1 MLSGIFPHWRRKAA
15 ERTSKLSSS
24 YEIPV
29 FANAA
34 YYPNWRIY
42 KKQPPS
48 SLRLGFVS
56 HVFYAFAWYDNVL
69 WRGKTESQLT
79 RINRVKDDGTIY
91 VFGLPLSRM
100 YGRCIQAWHTDDY
113 Q

>member
-56 HVFYAFAWYDNVL
+56 HVFYAFAWYDN
-69 WRGKTESQLT
+69 T
-79 RINRVKDDGTIY
+79 RVEKGNLNDG
-91 VFGLPLSRM
+91 
-100 YGRCIQAWHTDDY
+100 
-113 Q
+113 

>member
-1 MLSGIFPHWRRKAA
+1 MLSGILPHWRRKAA
-15 ERTSKLSSS
+15 ERSSKFSSS

-56 HVFYAFAWYDNVL
+56 HVFYAFAWYDYVTPKYIEH
-69 WRGKTESQLT
+69 RKKQQLT
-79 RINRVKDDGTIY
+79 FVERVKDDGTVY
-91 VFGLPLSRM
+91 VCCLCPVPPCLQPRGSLAS
-100 YGRCIQAWHTDDY
+100 
-113 Q
+113 